1 MVRSVDPRRPSR
13 RRAWRRRLCAGLAG
27 AGSVVALAGCA
38 TTQQQAARLQLNAAR
53 IHAAERPT
61 VVRAAGQ
68 AVEVSDVAMLTTPAG
83 HTFVVT
89 VHNPRASAVTDL
101 PISVGVRVGG
111 HRRVYLNARSPQEL
125 SYFDAHLPRIA
136 GEATATWVFSTTRSV
151 PAQARAFALVGARS
165 SPGTAAGA
173 TAPAI
178 RARVTSTKVA
188 SRARAWIEIRLRND
202 SGIPQY
208 QLPVDAVAVRG
219 HRVVGAGERT
229 VAQLGSGATRTI
241 RVPVHGSISRARIKV
256 AALPAI
262 VH

>member
-1 MVRSVDPRRPSR
+1 MVRSVDPGQPWRLSP
-13 RRAWRRRLCAGLAG
+13 WRRRLCACLAG
-27 AGSVVALAGCA
+27 AGTVVALAGCA

-53 IHAAERPT
+53 IRAAERPT
-61 VVRAAGQ
+61 VVRDAGS
-68 AVEVSDVAMLTTPAG
+68 AVEVSDVAMLTTPTG

-111 HRRVYLNARSPQEL
+111 HRRVYLNAHSPQEL

-136 GEATATWVFSTTRSV
+136 ADATAMWVFSTARSV
-151 PAQARAFALVGARS
+151 PARARAFALVGARS

-178 RARVTSTKVA
+178 HASVTGTKIA
-188 SRARAWIEIRLRND
+188 SRARAWVEVRLRND

-219 HRVVGAGERT
+219 HRVIGAGERT
-229 VAQLGSGATRTI
+229 VAQLSSGATRTI
-241 RVPVHGSISRARIKV
+241 RVPVHGSISRARIEV

-262 VH
+262 VR